1 MQAQGLRELIR
12 LCRHLGKDP
21 LLVQAGGGNVSV
33 KIGGGLLIKASGL
46 RLDEVG
52 PRRGWARADLQT
64 LRKGLAGVGRLR
76 TPLSRDRA
84 YARLLTRAGRTP
96 GRRISMEA
104 GFHAALE
111 DRCVAHVHSA
121 AGILLGML
129 PERRIRRLLGPGTGY
144 RSVGADIPGA
154 DLTLSM
160 AGTRTPARAHARAYG
175 AGLWILRNHGL
186 VWEGESG
193 PAILRAAGRLEK
205 RLRRAF
211 RLGRYPIPKP
221 IRVLSDRYALR
232 FHDWPDCRFD
242 FRPLFPDFTV
252 YFRTWDGS
260 PGPFLEKVSSREVL
274 IRASGEEDLRAKV
287 ETFYVHALI
296 STASRPPRRLP
307 RAAGRAIAGLESERL
322 RLKQG
327 GRK

>member
-1 MQAQGLRELIR
+1 MRSRDLRELIR
-12 LCRHLGKDP
+12 LCRRLGKDP

-33 KIGGGLLIKASGL
+33 KIDGGGILIKASGL

-64 LRKGLAGVGRLR
+64 LRQGLAGVGRFR
-76 TPLSRDRA
+76 TPLARDRA

-96 GRRISMEA
+96 GRRVSMEA

-129 PERRIRRLLGPGTGY
+129 PEPRARRLLGPGAGY
-144 RSVGADIPGA
+144 RVVGAEVPGA
-154 DLTLSM
+154 DLSLAM
-160 AGTRTPARAHARAYG
+160 AGTRSPARAYG
-175 AGLWILRNHGL
+175 ASLWILRNHGL
-186 VWEGESG
+186 VWGARSG
-193 PAILRAAGRLEK
+193 SGLLRAAGRLERK
-205 RLRRAF
+205 LRAVF
-211 RLGRYPIPKP
+211 GLGRFPMPRPLK
-221 IRVLSDRYALR
+221 VLSNRYALR

-242 FRPLFPDFTV
+242 FRPFFPDFTV

-274 IRASGEEDLRAKV
+274 IRASGEEDLRAKA
-287 ETFYVHALI
+287 ETFYAHALI
-296 STASRPPRRLP
+296 STVASRPRRLP
-307 RAAGRAIAGLESERL
+307 RAAGRAIFRLESERL
-322 RLKQG
+322 RLRQG
-327 GRK
+327 GSK